1 MFDDHTKFVKYSDLK
16 WSGVLKAIRKSANI
30 LQPLFE
36 AFTNSLESI
45 RLRQQKG
52 DHFNAHIKVIM
63 DFNADMEGKGCFFN
77 GFTIVD
83 NGIGFDNENYRR
95 LITFKDDTKGFNNRG
110 SGRLQMILEK
120 SRARDP
126 LQRLSADPSRHK
138 KESHKS
144 RYKTDPCQSYSDR

>member
-110 SGRLQMILEK
+110 SGRIQMIHSFQTVVYNSTYYEGEEK
-120 SRARDP
+120 YTRSFT
-126 LQRLSADPSRHK
+126 LSKIKQFLDK
-138 KESHKS
+138 NTIV
-144 RYKTDPCQSYSDR
+144 YK